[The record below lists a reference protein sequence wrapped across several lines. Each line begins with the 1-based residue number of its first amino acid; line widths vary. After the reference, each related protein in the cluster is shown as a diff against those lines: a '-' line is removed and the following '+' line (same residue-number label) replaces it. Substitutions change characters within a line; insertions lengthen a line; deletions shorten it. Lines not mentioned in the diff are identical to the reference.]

1 MFVQINVDRL
11 SELIICKIISQVFYG
26 HALKSHLIT
35 TWLDAEGELG
45 IKWDLPVSWNL
56 MIILRGIKSDGDQ
69 MLPQYPP
76 IITYVVL
83 WS

>member
-45 IKWDLPVSWNL
+45 IKRDLPVS
-56 MIILRGIKSDGDQ
+56 
-69 MLPQYPP
+69 
-76 IITYVVL
+76 
-83 WS
+83 